1 MGRWPCSGRES
12 AACSIGGGT
21 RSTKGRRNEG
31 TEGACG
37 GGRDCGDR
45 RCWPSGGA
53 RAPARRR
60 PPIKHYVGCGISRNA
75 KPAHVCPKGSK
86 KGAFFKSLKA
96 DVVYSVCVKFPSGK
110 NLCAQK
116 QEATKGTL
124 YVNKVTSTIPG
135 KHQVTWFV
143 EGKKVGTFVFLVK
156 D

>member
-1 MGRWPCSGRES
+1 MKGLKALAMAAVVTGLLAS
-12 AACSIGGGT
+12 AAPATAGTAASDHSVTAEPGG
-21 RSTKGRRNEG
+21 
-31 TEGACG
+31 
-37 GGRDCGDR
+37 
-45 RCWPSGGA
+45 SG
-53 RAPARRR
+53 PAY
-60 PPIKHYVGCGISRNA
+60 KHYVGCGISRKA

-135 KHQVTWFV
+135 RHEVSWFV
-143 EGKKVGTFVFLVK
+143 GGKKVGTFVFRVA